1 MKRRKNIAL
10 FVAMIENNFSYAVC
24 EGALMGAAEID
35 ANLFILPA
43 GIIDAKY
50 DDFDA
55 NSYRYQYNTLYS
67 FVNSKAFD
75 AVILEY
81 GTITSFLDAQQKK
94 EFLEQIVDVPV
105 ILLAGQEEGY
115 SSICVD
121 NKAGLQE
128 AILHLIHQHNC
139 TKIGFVSGPATS
151 QDAVERLE
159 VYRDTMKEEGL
170 FQGEDWIVYGNFS
183 EFSEEI
189 VADLLDRHPD
199 LEAIVFANDQ
209 MASGGYNVLK
219 QRNLEPGKDILITG
233 FDNSSVAMLLEPH
246 LASVKA
252 DTKELAYL
260 AVLESLNVMK
270 GEQVNKYVKSRLIT
284 RESCG
289 CSAGGT
295 LNEKGGYSA
304 DGLDAALAK
313 RLADQIFNKY
323 FSNYFESAKTLQM
336 QQIVENY
343 FAYYFQLVKEDGTLE
358 LNHQEFYKQYLLYSQ
373 TYMNGYIDLNMFQ
386 TVNYILYNYVTQYIK
401 DEEGRLKLMEEMSSV
416 NQEFMSVLTQQ
427 TMTTNEKVKIFEIV
441 LTNITRDMLQFSDS
455 EEKKYNSVISK
466 FRRMDFASGY
476 IFTYKEGITHING
489 EGWDQPE
496 TLYIKAYHN
505 HDDVHLFSGNEKE
518 IQVDSLFSSDIMPKD
533 HRCNMLVMPLFSGED
548 VYGIIM
554 TESEVDYFRYASQ
567 IACQVSVS
575 VEIIEIL
582 KKQNAIKQELEKNL
596 AKMEESNRVLDAMS
610 HSDPLTGIANRRG
623 FLDTVNK
630 ILEDESNYGKKAVA
644 VYADMDNLKIVND
657 EFGHDEGDFSLKT
670 IANALSESF
679 RSSDV
684 VARMGGDEFAAF
696 AIVSHENF
704 SETLKSRIHSI
715 LSKMNENDKPY
726 YVNMSIGTHEF
737 VIEKDLNLDHILN
750 TADEDLYREK
760 KNKKKV
766 VYKENRS

>member
-1 MKRRKNIAL
+1 MGKRKNIAL
-10 FVAMIENNFSYAVC
+10 FVAMIENDFSYAVC

-35 ANLFILPA
+35 ANLYILPA

-50 DDFDA
+50 DDYDA
-55 NSYRYQYNTLYS
+55 NCYRYQYNTLYS

-81 GTITSFLDAQQKK
+81 GTITSFMDAKQKRD
-94 EFLEQIVDVPV
+94 FLEKIVDVPV

-121 NKAGLQE
+121 NRAGLEE
-128 AILHLIHQHNC
+128 AIMHLIHEHHC
-139 TKIGFVSGPATS
+139 KKIGFVSGPATS

-159 VYRDTMKEEGL
+159 VYRDTMKREGL
-170 FQGEDWIVYGNFS
+170 YQGEDWVVYGNFS
-183 EFSEEI
+183 EFSEEA

-199 LEAIVFANDQ
+199 IEAMVFANDQ
-209 MASGGYNVLK
+209 MALGGYNVMK
-219 QRNLEPGKDILITG
+219 QRGLEPGKDILVTG
-233 FDNSSVAMLLEPH
+233 FDNSSLAMLLEPH
-246 LASVKA
+246 LTSVKA

-270 GEQVNKYVKSRLIT
+270 GEKVNKYVKSRLIA

-289 CSAGGT
+289 CRAGGT
-295 LNEKGGYSA
+295 VIMNDDYSDTSLTPEFA
-304 DGLDAALAK
+304 VK
-313 RLADQIFNKY
+313 LADEIFNRY
-323 FSNYFESAKTLQM
+323 FSNYFESARTVQM
-336 QQIVENY
+336 KQIVEDY
-343 FAYYFQLVKEDGTLE
+343 FKYYFSLVKEDGTLE
-358 LNHQEFYKQYLLYSQ
+358 LDPQEFSRQYLLYSQ
-373 TYMNGYIDLNMFQ
+373 TYIKGYIDLNMFQ
-386 TVNYILYNYVTQYIK
+386 TVNYILCEYVSQHIENEQSRLQLL
-401 DEEGRLKLMEEMSSV
+401 EEVSST
-416 NQEFMSVLTQQ
+416 NQEFMTVLTQH
-427 TMTTNEKVKIFEIV
+427 MMATNEKVKVFEIV
-441 LTNITRDMLQFSDS
+441 LTNITRDMLQFSES
-455 EEKKYNSVISK
+455 EKKKYNSVISK
-466 FRRMDFASGY
+466 FQRMDFASGY
-476 IFTYKEGITHING
+476 ILTYGKGITHKDGDI
-489 EGWDQPE
+489 WVQPE
-496 TLYIKAYHN
+496 EFYVKAYHDR
-505 HDDVHLFSGNEKE
+505 DDVHLFDGREKSIKTE
-518 IQVDSLFSSDIMPKD
+518 NVFSSEIMPQD

-548 VYGIIM
+548 VYGIMM

-567 IACQVSVS
+567 IACQISVS

-610 HSDPLTGIANRRG
+610 HSDPLTGIKNRRG

-630 ILEDESNYGKKAVA
+630 ILSDEKCYGQKAIA

-670 IANALSESF
+670 IAHALSESF

-696 AIVSHENF
+696 AIVSHDNF
-704 SETLKSRIHSI
+704 AETLKNRIHGI
-715 LSKMNENDKPY
+715 LAELNKNDKPY

-737 VIEKDLNLDHILN
+737 IIEKDVNLDHILN
-750 TADEDLYREK
+750 AADEDLYREK

-766 VYKENRS
+766 VYKEKR

>member
-1 MKRRKNIAL
+1 MMERRKNIAL
-10 FVAMIENNFSYAVC
+10 FVAMIENDFSYAIC

-50 DDFDA
+50 DDVDA
-55 NSYRYQYNTLYS
+55 NIYRYQYNTLYS
-67 FVNSKAFD
+67 FVNSKSFD
-75 AVILEY
+75 AIILEY

-94 EFLEQIVDVPV
+94 KFLEQIVDVPV

-139 TKIGFVSGPATS
+139 TKIGFVSGPSTS
-151 QDAVERLE
+151 QDALERLD
-159 VYRDTMKEEGL
+159 VYRETMKEEGL
-170 FQGEDWIVYGNFS
+170 FPGEDWIVYGNFS
-183 EFSEEI
+183 EFSEE
-189 VADLLDRHPD
+189 VVGDLLDRHPD
-199 LEAIVFANDQ
+199 IEAIVFANDQ

-219 QRNLEPGKDILITG
+219 QRNLEPGKDILVTG

-246 LASVKA
+246 LTSVKA

-260 AVLESLNVMK
+260 AVLESLNVMN
-270 GEQVNKYVKSRLIT
+270 GEKVNKYVKTRLIT

-289 CSAGGT
+289 CSVGEIVIERDDHAGV
-295 LNEKGGYSA
+295 
-304 DGLDAALAK
+304 LDADSA
-313 RLADQIFNKY
+313 RQLADQIFSKY
-323 FSNYFESAKTLQM
+323 YSNYFENEKTLQ
-336 QQIVENY
+336 IKKLVEDY
-343 FAYYFQLVKEDGTLE
+343 FEFYFGLVKEDGTVEIDL
-358 LNHQEFYKQYLLYSQ
+358 QEFSKQYLLYSQ
-373 TYMNGYIDLNMFQ
+373 TYIDGYIDLNTFQ
-386 TVNYILYNYVTQYIK
+386 TLNYMLYDYVSQFIK
-401 DEEGRLKLMEEMSSV
+401 DERGRIHLMTAMSTG
-416 NQEFMSVLTQQ
+416 NQHLLTLMTQQMMSV
-427 TMTTNEKVKIFEIV
+427 NEKVKEFEIV
-441 LTNITRDMLQFSDS
+441 LTTITRDMLQFADF
-455 EEKKYNSVISK
+455 EDKKYNSVISK
-466 FRRMDFASGY
+466 FRRMNFASGY
-476 IFTYKEGITHING
+476 ICTYLEGISHGNG
-489 EGWDQPE
+489 AEWNQPD

-505 HDDVHLFSGNEKE
+505 RDDVHLFSGNEKD
-518 IQVDSLFSSDIMPKD
+518 IQADSIFASDIMPKD
-533 HRCNMLVMPLFSGED
+533 RRCDMLVLPLFSRED
-548 VYGIIM
+548 IYGIIM
-554 TESEVDYFRYASQ
+554 TESEMDYFRYATQ
-567 IACQVSVS
+567 IACQVSAS
-575 VEIIEIL
+575 VEILEIL
-582 KKQNAIKQELEKNL
+582 DKQNAIKQELEKNL
-596 AKMEESNRVLDAMS
+596 ARMEESNRVLDVMS

-630 ILEDESNYGKKAVA
+630 ILTDENNYGKKAIA

-696 AIVSHENF
+696 AIVSHDNFAEN
-704 SETLKSRIHSI
+704 LKSRIHSI
-715 LSKMNENDKPY
+715 LAGMNENDKPY

-750 TADEDLYREK
+750 VADRDLYREK

-766 VYKENRS
+766 VYKEKKE